1 MTRILC
7 IETSTI
13 VCSAA
18 IAENGQV
25 VSVKEDATGMN
36 HSTLLTVFIDELLK
50 ENKLEA
56 SSFDAVAV
64 SEGPGSYTGLRIG
77 VSAAKG
83 FCYGAG
89 IPMIA
94 VSPLT
99 SMVRGVLADP
109 ASKIEDGSFLI
120 PMIDARRMEVYCAK
134 YNDSGEQL
142 NEVSAEIVDENSFSD
157 DLAHKKVYY
166 FGDGAAKCTSVLTNG
181 NAIFIDNV
189 ITTAR
194 NMAQIAEEK
203 FQKGEFVD
211 VAYFEPFYLKRFI
224 AMKPKNSVLNQV
236 MKQK

>member
-1 MTRILC
+1 MARILC
-7 IETSTI
+7 IETSTG

-18 IAENGQV
+18 IAENGKV

-36 HSTLLTVFIDELLK
+36 HSKLLTVFIDELLK

-83 FCYGAG
+83 ICFGGG

-99 SMVRGVLADP
+99 SMVRGVLANPDL
-109 ASKIEDGSFLI
+109 KVENGSYLI

-134 YNDSGEQL
+134 FNNSGEQSG
-142 NEVSAEIVDENSFSD
+142 EVTAEIIDENSFSD
-157 DLAHKKVYY
+157 LLAGHKVYY
-166 FGDGAAKCTSVLTNG
+166 FGDGAAKCTSVLTDT
-181 NAIFIDNV
+181 NAVFVDNV
-189 ITTAR
+189 ITTAK
-194 NMAQIAEEK
+194 NMASIAEEK
-203 FQKGEFVD
+203 FMAGKFVD

-224 AMKPKNSVLNQV
+224 ALKPKNSVLSQV